1 MRRRPRVGVPE
12 GVRARF
18 ADLPGRARAL
28 RSDAE
33 RRFPVITRLAAR
45 LLSVNVLDAATR
57 LAAQA
62 FLTAVPL
69 LFVIASLAPEGVR
82 RELLDS
88 LVRVLGLSGPS
99 GEQLRSVYE
108 SHPGDLRQTVGAV
121 GILMAL
127 LSATACSRA
136 MQRVCER
143 AWGLP
148 KSAARI
154 AAWRWV
160 AWVCAALV
168 YLAVQGPLRLGF
180 GVGRWL
186 GVPLSVVSA
195 VGVWWWTQHLL
206 LGGRIGW
213 RPLLPGALLTALLM
227 EAAVFSAPLYL
238 PRALNR
244 SLEVYGSL
252 GSVFTLL
259 SGLIA
264 LCVVAT
270 VCLTVGAVLHG
281 GRPGACA
288 GPAAPG
294 PPPSTPGEDRAGG
307 GQTAERSGL

>member
-1 MRRRPRVGVPE
+1 M
-12 GVRARF
+12 
-18 ADLPGRARAL
+18 

-33 RRFPVITRLAAR
+33 RRFPILTRLAAR

-69 LFVIASLAPEGVR
+69 LFVVASFAPEGVR
-82 RELLDS
+82 EEMLDS

-99 GEQLRSVYE
+99 REQLRSVYE
-108 SHPGDLRQTVGAV
+108 SDPGNLRQTVGVV
-121 GILMAL
+121 GTLMTL

-143 AWGLP
+143 AWHLP
-148 KSAARI
+148 RSAARI
-154 AAWRWV
+154 AAWRWF

-168 YLAVQGPLRLGF
+168 YLVLQGPLRDGF
-180 GVGRWL
+180 GAGRWV
-186 GVPLSVVSA
+186 GVPLSLVSA
-195 VGVWWWTQHLL
+195 VGLWWWTQHLL

-213 RPLLPGALLTALLM
+213 RPLLPGALLTAVLL
-227 EAAVFSAPLYL
+227 EAALFAAPLYV
-238 PRALNR
+238 PTALNR
-244 SLEVYGSL
+244 SMRAYGSL

-270 VCLTVGAVLHG
+270 VCLTVGAVFHG
-281 GRPGACA
+281 DRPADE
-288 GPAAPG
+288 AAPTGSG
-294 PPPSTPGEDRAGG
+294 PPGEGRAGG
-307 GQTAERSGL
+307 GQAAGERSGR

>member
-1 MRRRPRVGVPE
+1 MKGRPRVSIPE
-12 GVRARF
+12 GLRARF

-28 RSDAE
+28 REDTE
-33 RRFPVITRLAAR
+33 RRFPIVTRLAAR

-69 LFVIASLAPEGVR
+69 LFVIASLAPESVR
-82 RELLDS
+82 KELLDS
-88 LVRVLGLSGPS
+88 LVRVLGLSGPAR
-99 GEQLRSVYE
+99 EQLRSVYE
-108 SHPGDLRQTVGAV
+108 SDPGSLRQTVGVV

-143 AWGLP
+143 AWHLP

-154 AAWRWV
+154 AAWRWF

-168 YLAVQGPLRLGF
+168 YLAIQGPLREGF
-180 GVGRWL
+180 GAGRWL
-186 GVPLSVVSA
+186 GVPLSLVSA
-195 VGVWWWTQHLL
+195 VGIWWWTQHLL

-213 RPLLPGALLTALLM
+213 WPLLPGALLTAVLL
-227 EAAVFSAPLYL
+227 EAAVFAAPLYV
-238 PRALNR
+238 PKALNR
-244 SLEVYGSL
+244 SLQAYGSL

-270 VCLTVGAVLHG
+270 VCLTVGAVFHG
-281 GRPGACA
+281 DEPAPGAA
-288 GPAAPG
+288 PAVPAAPG
-294 PPPSTPGEDRAGG
+294 PPGEGRAGG
-307 GQTAERSGL
+307 GQAVGERSGL

>member
-1 MRRRPRVGVPE
+1 MKGRPRSGITE
-12 GVRARF
+12 RLRARC
-18 ADLPGRARAL
+18 ADLPLRARAL
-28 RSDAE
+28 RADVE
-33 RRFPVITRLAAR
+33 RRFPVVTRLVTR
-45 LLSVNVLDAATR
+45 LLGVNVLDAATR

-69 LFVIASLAPEGVR
+69 LFVIASLAPQSVR
-82 RELLDS
+82 KELLDS

-99 GEQLRSVYE
+99 GDQLRAVYE
-108 SHPGDLRQTVGAV
+108 SDPGSLRQTVGAV
-121 GILMAL
+121 GTLMAL

-143 AWGLP
+143 AWNLP

-160 AWVCAALV
+160 AWVCAALL
-168 YLAVQGPLRLGF
+168 YLAVQGPLREGF
-180 GVGRWL
+180 GAGRRL
-186 GVPLSVVSA
+186 GVPLSLVSA
-195 VGVWWWTQHLL
+195 VGIWWWTQHLL

-244 SLEVYGSL
+244 SLAAYGSL

-264 LCVVAT
+264 LCAVAT

-281 GRPGACA
+281 DQPGEGA
-288 GPAAPG
+288 GPPG
-294 PPPSTPGEDRAGG
+294 PGPGGRR
-307 GQTAERSGL
+307 RSGGR